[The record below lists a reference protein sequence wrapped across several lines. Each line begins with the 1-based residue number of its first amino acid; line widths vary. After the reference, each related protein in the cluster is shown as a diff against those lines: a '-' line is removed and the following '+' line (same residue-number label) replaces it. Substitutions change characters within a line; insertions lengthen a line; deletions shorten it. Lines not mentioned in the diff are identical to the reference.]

1 MHRSKN
7 LDNLRKI
14 TKSVHKDLNDYISN
28 VNEKDPLFG
37 YPNILYSPPNEE
49 TQQSKWTMITK
60 PIIDPVMAKKFKF
73 VLKQLRKSKEEEEY
87 ANSVFKAF
95 SYGKNIRKMGDLPNI
110 KTTLKS
116 LYGKFHQSL
125 ICLNLATIRKY
136 NRKPKIKI
144 QHEGE
149 DFTQYFHLHS
159 LQHLTSGT
167 NHLQIK

>member
-1 MHRSKN
+1 
-7 LDNLRKI
+7 
-14 TKSVHKDLNDYISN
+14 
-28 VNEKDPLFG
+28 
-37 YPNILYSPPNEE
+37 
-49 TQQSKWTMITK
+49 MITK
-60 PIIDPVMAKKFKF
+60 PIIDPVMDKKFKF

-116 LYGKFHQSL
+116 LYGKYFQSS
-125 ICLNLATIRKY
+125 IYSNLATIRKY
-136 NRKPKIKI
+136 NRKPKIKFH
-144 QHEGE
+144 HEGE

-167 NHLQIK
+167 NHLQIKWEVDRSNRSQMEALSKTVCRCCPLIIRFRRVPNKSFPKYLRI